1 MNRQQRRAAGL
12 PREEN
17 KRVQV
22 YVENAVVVVKL
33 IGTTSHVENH
43 ALLSPKLAV
52 RMGWA
57 MMKGAWKAWRQQRRA
72 NKGN

>member
-1 MNRQQRRAAGL
+1 MNRQQRRATGL

-22 YVENAVVVVKL
+22 YVENAAVVVKM

-52 RMGWA
+52 RMAWA
-57 MMKGAWKAWRQQRRA
+57 MLKGAYKAWRQERRA
-72 NKGN
+72 YKGN